1 MKKKEG
7 QRILQQLAQQSDVM
21 IENYVPGAL
30 AGSRGWAKSFLKI
43 PYPLKIFVLMYKNI
57 LIYKSFYFEAPYY
70 GSHHRPHLPYSAPYS
85 YY

>member
-1 MKKKEG
+1 M
-7 QRILQQLAQQSDVM
+7 V
-21 IENYVPGAL
+21 NVL